1 MRTGILCKKELT
13 EIIVNVKEML
23 VARWSSG
30 MILASGVSSPGFN
43 SRTSPNLN

>member
-13 EIIVNVKEML
+13 DIIVNVKEML

-30 MILASGVSSPGFN
+30 MILASGVRDPGFN
-43 SRTSPNLN
+43 SRTSPSIF

>member
-13 EIIVNVKEML
+13 DIIVNVMEVL

-30 MILASGVSSPGFN
+30 MILASGVSGPGFN
-43 SRTSPNLN
+43 FRTRPNLN